1 VGAWPSGETVA
12 LGSEGSRSRWGQSR
26 RERATAVESP
36 AGVLVERL
44 PAALRLVC
52 PRGLAVLGG
61 WGGPLRAA
69 LANLYV
75 GCALLATGGL
85 YLDALGLPS
94 RRSTLEG
101 HL

>member
-1 VGAWPSGETVA
+1 M
-12 LGSEGSRSRWGQSR
+12 R
-26 RERATAVESP
+26 RC
-36 AGVLVERL
+36 
-44 PAALRLVC
+44 ALR
-52 PRGLAVLGG
+52 
-61 WGGPLRAA
+61 A

-101 HL
+101 HLQDAVLVAGVDLLLLYTFW